1 MRQWCAWLFALA
13 LTAVLD
19 HAWVLC
25 RDAQSAFTRE
35 AQTLARVDPPAVVLS
50 ASGVLL
56 TPNSGSHPQADR
68 PVPGQQAVVR
78 QGAAAPGGPPPP
90 RDFSGLAGPYLG
102 QAPPGT
108 IPQVFAPNAV
118 STTARE
124 LNSVFTPD
132 GHEFYFTIQG
142 EGGRWTI
149 MRSALEHGRWTAPT
163 PASFSGKWSDVDL
176 FITADG
182 RQLYFCS
189 NRPVQGD
196 APKDFDIWVSDRAGA
211 GWSEPRNLGAPI
223 NSPAAEFYP
232 TLTRD
237 GTMYFQS
244 QRPGGRGA
252 ADIWRARR
260 REGRY
265 VEAEC
270 LPGPVNTSGFE
281 GDAFIAP
288 DGSYLI
294 VSTRVGSLAP
304 SAGVPTAKP
313 DGVPAQAPPP
323 PPAPPPPGL
332 FLSVPRTDGTWSALV
347 SLGDAV
353 NSAGAGVNCQM
364 LSPDG
369 RYLFF
374 TRGGDI
380 YWVDAAVVEQA
391 KRRALEAGR
400 GLTTSTTH
408 KTGRASTAM
417 KTIRME
423 EMTWPAIRD
432 AVGAGCT
439 TAVVAVGAT
448 EQHGPHLPTMTDARI
463 GDALAEL
470 VARKLGNALVAR
482 TIDVGIS
489 DHHLAFGGTVSLQP
503 ETLAAVL
510 RDYVASLVR
519 SGFRRIVFVPTH
531 GGNFPTVQEAIDAAR
546 GAHPGIHIDG
556 YTDLLGFAG
565 FLNRLSEEHGVTAE
579 ASGAHAGESET
590 SMMLALESN
599 LVVSQRLEPGY
610 LGPLGAAEVKRILER
625 GMPDLTANGV
635 LGDPRGAR
643 AERGVTYLERL
654 AEFIVEHLEKASG
667 AES

>member
-1 MRQWCAWLFALA
+1 MRQRFAWLFAIA
-13 LTAVLD
+13 VAVVLD
-19 HAWVLC
+19 HTWALC
-25 RDAQSAFTRE
+25 SDTQSAFARA
-35 AQTLARVDPPAVVLS
+35 AQAFARVDPPAAVLS

-56 TPNSGSHPQADR
+56 TSNSGSRAQADR
-68 PVPGQQAVVR
+68 PVTGQQAVVR
-78 QGAAAPGGPPPP
+78 QGAATPAGPPPP

-132 GHEFYFTIQG
+132 GSEFYFTIQG
-142 EGGRWTI
+142 EDGRWTI
-149 MRSALEHGRWTAPT
+149 MRTALEHGRWTVPT

-196 APKDFDIWVSDRAGA
+196 ALKDFDIWVSDRAGA
-211 GWSEPRNLGAPI
+211 GWSDPRNLGAPI
-223 NSPAAEFYP
+223 NSPAAEFHP

-244 QRPGGRGA
+244 QRPGGHGA
-252 ADIWRARR
+252 ADIWRARL

-281 GDAFIAP
+281 GDAFIAL
-288 DGSYLI
+288 DESYLI
-294 VSTRVGSLAP
+294 VSTRVGTLAS
-304 SAGVPTAKP
+304 SAGLPAARP

-332 FLSVPRTDGTWSALV
+332 FVSVLRSDGTWSALV

-353 NSAGAGVNCQM
+353 NSARAGVNCQM

-380 YWVDAAVVEQA
+380 YWVDAAVLEQA
-391 KRRALEAGR
+391 KRRAL
-400 GLTTSTTH
+400 
-408 KTGRASTAM
+408 
-417 KTIRME
+417 
-423 EMTWPAIRD
+423 
-432 AVGAGCT
+432 
-439 TAVVAVGAT
+439 
-448 EQHGPHLPTMTDARI
+448 
-463 GDALAEL
+463 
-470 VARKLGNALVAR
+470 
-482 TIDVGIS
+482 
-489 DHHLAFGGTVSLQP
+489 
-503 ETLAAVL
+503 
-510 RDYVASLVR
+510 
-519 SGFRRIVFVPTH
+519 
-531 GGNFPTVQEAIDAAR
+531 DAAR
-546 GAHPGIHIDG
+546 RAHQGIGFGG

-590 SMMLALESN
+590 SMMLALEPD
-599 LVVSQRLEPGY
+599 LVVRDRWEPGY

-625 GMPDLTANGV
+625 GMLDLTANGV

-654 AEFIVEHLEKASG
+654 AESLVEHLERAAAARS
-667 AES
+667 